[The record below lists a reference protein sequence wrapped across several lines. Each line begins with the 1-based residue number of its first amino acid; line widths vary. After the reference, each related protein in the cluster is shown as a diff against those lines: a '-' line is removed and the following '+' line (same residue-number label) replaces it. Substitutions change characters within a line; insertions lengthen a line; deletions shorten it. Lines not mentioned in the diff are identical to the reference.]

1 MKTLR
6 VTLADIV
13 GPTGTPNSTATVHAR
28 YVDTSGRGR
37 DVHLSD
43 GTIVVP
49 VRRVASPG
57 GDPEVFDF
65 DVYANDAAPV
75 REVDYGHL
83 VEVSWT
89 VVAPTGA
96 KSSGVKR
103 VQVTDDMDAIVQLG
117 LLVTPDPIPGY
128 TGGYALAP
136 DLAAEV
142 ATRAAADTALDGR
155 VAALEVAPPAHT
167 HPLADVTD
175 AGDSAG
181 LDIGTTA
188 GTVAAG
194 DDSRITGAAQK
205 SANLSDLASA
215 ATARTNLGLGTAATT
230 AATAYATAAQGVKAD
245 AAVQPAAMA
254 GKAGNGPA
262 RAKWVSTFQPG
273 HGWVAAPGSSPVL
286 TEDAATYLY
295 GTQSLKVEDGEVVK
309 SGLSID
315 LTGKFLVIRLRR
327 NSLPS
332 GSTIRV
338 RAGDTALSTYKEWS
352 VTGPASNGDWF
363 TVHLAWSTGYAVGS
377 PNRANIQA
385 IRIGITGGP
394 GSVNLQ
400 AIGVRENTSP
410 RGVVSFVFDDGYAS
424 QAVAGPILGQRGV
437 AGTLYQIPHTDNA
450 AMTNPAMYMTVE
462 QVRNLRDFH
471 GWDIQAHNWGQ
482 VVGYTPDALRAQMD
496 STLIWFRDNGLGT
509 PRHYAYPGGQVDAT
523 AMSVMSEF
531 FLSARST
538 HGGVETVPP
547 ANPYRLQSP
556 AYPFWDSN
564 LAAMKTRIDEAV
576 ADNLWVIIT
585 LHKIVSGVPADS
597 LECSESALAEIADYA
612 VASGADIRTISGVLG
627 GDAVAPRRNDELRG
641 TGMPNGVVTAV
652 VGTYYT
658 DTAGTNGAWRW
669 LKKSG
674 TGNTGWDVVVGD
686 TGWRRFSTLL
696 NGWTGALDVR
706 RIGSAVNLRTGY
718 PGMDGSAATTNTP
731 INPSVTIGSGFAPPS
746 GIAEYRLLW
755 FKQPGAVVGSGYF
768 YWNGGSGQITLPS
781 FGTVNDKFSLF
792 TGTSYITN
800 DAWPTTLPGTAA

>member
-6 VTLADIV
+6 VTLADIT

-37 DVHLSD
+37 DVHLTD

-49 VRRVASPG
+49 VRRV
-57 GDPEVFDF
+57 
-65 DVYANDAAPV
+65 AAPV

-103 VQVTDDMDAIVQLG
+103 VQITDDMDAVVQLG
-117 LLVTPDPIPGY
+117 LLAQPTPVPPY

-142 ATRAAADTALDGR
+142 ATRAAADAALDVR
-155 VAALEVAPPAHT
+155 VDALEVAPPAHT

-175 AGDSAG
+175 AG
-181 LDIGTTA
+181 
-188 GTVAAG
+188 
-194 DDSRITGAAQK
+194 
-205 SANLSDLASA
+205 
-215 ATARTNLGLGTAATT
+215 TAA
-230 AATAYATAAQGVKAD
+230 AADVGDFATAAQGVKAD

-295 GTQSLKVEDGEVVK
+295 GTQSLKVEDGEVIK
-309 SGLSID
+309 SGLSVD
-315 LTGKFLVIRLRR
+315 LTGKFLAIRLRR

-363 TVHLAWSTGYAVGS
+363 TLHLAWSTGYAVGS
-377 PNRANIQA
+377 PNRANIQT
-385 IRIGITGGP
+385 IRIGITGGL
-394 GSVNLQ
+394 GSINLQ

-509 PRHYAYPGGQVDAT
+509 PRHYCYPGGAVDPV

-718 PGMDGSAATTNTP
+718 PGMDGSAATTSTP

-755 FKQPGAVVGSGYF
+755 FKQSGAVVGSGYF

-800 DAWPTTLPGTAA
+800 DAWPTTLPGTAV